1 MERVA
6 PSTRITTSAEI
17 PIFSAFESVAMIDF
31 HELGESFGMCSGA
44 GELELDSSSPA
55 AFVFL
60 GFVSGAA
67 SVGESCFSSEVG
79 TWSGSGFD
87 ADTCLVAVFLA
98 AVFFLAGADVGGSS
112 SDTLGGSM

>member
-6 PSTRITTSAEI
+6 PSARITTSAEI
-17 PIFSAFESVAMIDF
+17 PIFSAFESVATIDF

-44 GELELDSSSPA
+44 GELDSSSPA

-60 GFVSGAA
+60 DFDSGAA
-67 SVGESCFSSEVG
+67 SVGESCFCSEVG

-87 ADTCLVAVFLA
+87 ADAFLAAVFLA
-98 AVFFLAGADVGGSS
+98 AVFFLAGADLGGSS